1 MAFEVPTDLIRDV
14 QILLRKNAGLAT
26 YDPEDSS
33 LPSLPSLEDS
43 IAGFEP
49 SPPNLRCKTC
59 KGRLL
64 RGLQS
69 VICVYCG
76 EEQSKEVPPEP
87 INFKSTVGYRW
98 LLESLRLDGSET
110 AGPSIDAPELRRGH
124 RAQEDEI
131 SLSDLLNL
139 EIKWPAESQKVNT
152 TLKDQGTD
160 QIKTALNLVGVNL
173 DNYFSKAKENDVIN
187 PSEEQLGPNSQF
199 KSRESS
205 AVQGHENLSLF
216 ENVVQPSQIGSRES
230 SAVQGHENLSMFE
243 NVVQPSQIKNTKNSE
258 VQGYE
263 NLSLF
268 ENVQPSEIEVTSK
281 EDERVAPDSGWDA
294 EFQSASTGALH
305 QDSNSVNSFVG
316 SSVDLSVH
324 LDTVFGPGKYS
335 KDDSAPCA
343 STTSDLIPTTSDL
356 IQDDLWKNSNAGVS
370 NQVDPFETTFNLKD
384 SVIANSTSN
393 TTTSIDWIQ
402 DDLLQSSNTNKA
414 TDNKE
419 DDPFGV
425 WNDFTSSTSGHEP
438 SNSSPKQTGDH
449 VSSSPEINLF
459 SSTNDSQDM
468 DFGSFS
474 QPDPF
479 SGAFSSSAEV
489 HNLALE
495 ASVSDRMADG
505 NAGKDGEI
513 FEQTGKD
520 ATTKSKA
527 DDVEMVMSQMHD
539 LSFMLESNLSIPK
552 NLDESRD

>member
-1 MAFEVPTDLIRDV
+1 MDFEVPTDLIRDV

-33 LPSLPSLEDS
+33 LLSLPSLEDS

-49 SPPNLRCKTC
+49 SPPNLRCKNC

-64 RGLQS
+64 RCLQS

-76 EEQSKEVPPEP
+76 EEQSREVPPEP

-98 LLESLRLDGSET
+98 LLDSLHLDGSET

-124 RAQEDEI
+124 RAPEDEI
-131 SLSDLLNL
+131 SLSDLFNL

-173 DNYFSKAKENDVIN
+173 DNYVSKAKENDVIN
-187 PSEEQLGPNSQF
+187 PSEEQLGPNSQI

-205 AVQGHENLSLF
+205 TVQGQENLSLF
-216 ENVVQPSQIGSRES
+216 ENVVQPSQI
-230 SAVQGHENLSMFE
+230 Q
-243 NVVQPSQIKNTKNSE
+243 NTKNSE
-258 VQGYE
+258 VQSHE
-263 NLSLF
+263 NLTFF
-268 ENVQPSEIEVTSK
+268 ENVQPSEIKVTSK

-294 EFQSASTGALH
+294 EFQSASAGALH
-305 QDSNSVNSFVG
+305 QDSNSVDPFVG

-335 KDDSAPCA
+335 KDDSAPRA
-343 STTSDLIPTTSDL
+343 STTSDL

-402 DDLLQSSNTNKA
+402 DDLLQNSNTNKE

-425 WNDFTSSTSGHEP
+425 WNDFTSSTSGREP
-438 SNSSPKQTGDH
+438 SNSSPKQTVDH
-449 VSSSPEINLF
+449 VSSYPEINLF

-513 FEQTGKD
+513 FEQAEKD